1 VNQPQAIVLGRLVT
15 DLYPLQAET
24 LLEDVRTFERFTGG
38 YGGNV
43 GIGLARLGVA
53 TAVVSA
59 VGDDGHGRALVKDL
73 VAEGVDTRWVTVH
86 PTLRTALAFC
96 ELWPPDRFPLLAYR
110 FPSCPDQELVEAD
123 LPSLDVL
130 RGAPIVY
137 VSGSAFAQEPSRG
150 TAFAALAARRDAP
163 GIATILDLDWRP
175 GYWTHHEQYPGQMQA
190 AVVAADT
197 VIGSDS
203 EFAAAGLTPA
213 GVVALGARRVF
224 VKHGPAGASLILD
237 GVTYDEPGLPVP
249 VVNGLGAGDAF
260 AAAVGSGLLL
270 GLSPGRLLRVGN
282 AAGAIVATRL
292 SCSSAMPDWSEVES
306 MADDPGAWTAGPR

>member
-1 VNQPQAIVLGRLVT
+1 MTQPQAIVLGRLVT
-15 DLYPLQAET
+15 DLYPLQPET
-24 LLEDVRTFERFTGG
+24 PLEDVRTFERFTGG

-59 VGDDGHGRALVKDL
+59 VGDDGHGRALVRDL

-110 FPSCPDQELVEAD
+110 FPTCPDQELVEAD
-123 LPSLDVL
+123 LPPPHVL
-130 RGAPIVY
+130 RGAPVVY
-137 VSGSAFAQEPSRG
+137 VSGSAFVQEPSRT
-150 TAFAALAARRDAP
+150 TAFAALDARRGAP
-163 GIATILDLDWRP
+163 GVATILDLDWRP
-175 GYWTHHEQYPGQMQA
+175 GYWTHPEQYPTQMQA
-190 AVVAADT
+190 AVLAADT

-213 GVVALGARRVF
+213 EVVAIGARRVF

-237 GVTYDEPGLPVP
+237 GVTYDEPGVPVP

-260 AAAVGSGLLL
+260 AAAIGAGLLL
-270 GLSPGRLLRVGN
+270 GLPPGRLLQVGN

-292 SCSSAMPDWSEVES
+292 SCSSAMPDWPEVES
-306 MADDPGAWTAGPR
+306 MADDPGAWTAG